1 MTKEE
6 KLIKSKLGLLE
17 LADYL
22 KNVSEACRVMGY
34 SRDTFY
40 RVKEA
45 YETGGMEALKE
56 KSRRKPNR
64 KNRVSEE
71 LEKRIV
77 ELAYEEPAWGQV
89 RIANTLRQEG
99 QFISACGV
107 RCVWL
112 RHGLE
117 TMKKRL
123 AALEARVA
131 ESGEVLTE
139 SQIAALERAKEQ
151 KAACGEIETAHPG
164 YLGSQDT
171 YYVGFIKGV
180 GKIYQQ
186 TFVDTYSQVVCAKV
200 YDQKRPI
207 QAADAL
213 NDRVL
218 PMFEKHE
225 IPLLRILTDR
235 GTEYCGREDSH
246 DYQLFLALM
255 DIEHTKTKV
264 RSPQTNGI
272 CERVNRTMQDE
283 FYKVAFRKKIYRSL
297 EDLQIDLDAWLVKY
311 NTQRTNQG
319 KHCKG
324 RTPMQ
329 TFLEDRC
336 LVNEKDLSKLTA
348 EENLPLAA

>member
-1 MTKEE
+1 MTREE

-17 LADYL
+17 LGEYL
-22 KNVSEACRVMGY
+22 QNVSEACRVMGY

-40 RVKEA
+40 RVKDA
-45 YETGGMEALKE
+45 YETGGVEALKDE
-56 KSRRKPNR
+56 SRRKPNR

-71 LEKRIV
+71 TEAAVVKM
-77 ELAYEEPAWGQV
+77 AHDEPAWGQIRV
-89 RIANTLRQEG
+89 SNELRKAG
-99 QFISACGV
+99 IFVSGCGV
-107 RCVWL
+107 RGVWL

-123 AALEARVA
+123 KALEARVA
-131 ESGEVLTE
+131 AEGIILTE
-139 SQIAALERAKEQ
+139 GQLAALERANREKE
-151 KAACGEIETAHPG
+151 AHGEIETVHPG
-164 YLGSQDT
+164 YLGAQDT

-200 YDQKRPI
+200 YAQKVPI
-207 QAADAL
+207 TAADLL

-218 PMFEKHE
+218 PLFEKHE
-225 IPLLRILTDR
+225 IALLRVLTDR

-246 DYQLFLALM
+246 DYQLFLALN
-255 DIEHTKTKV
+255 DIEHTRTKANH
-264 RSPQTNGI
+264 PQTNGI

-283 FYKVAFRKKIYRSL
+283 FYKVAFRKKLYRSL
-297 EDLQIDLDAWLVKY
+297 EEVQLDLDAWLVRY
-311 NTQRTNQG
+311 NNDRTNQG
-319 KHCKG
+319 KNCKG

-336 LVNEKDLSKLTA
+336 LANEKDLSRLTI
-348 EENLPLAA
+348 PLAA